1 MPTTTPKT
9 VKKFKRMSKERVIT
23 INVFGFIGG
32 FVFSWTPYAFVSMW
46 CAFKDCND
54 ISPLLHSYLAI
65 FAKSSM
71 VWAPVLFLFASQN
84 MIVNLRQSFRL
95 CNSSQNSCSANGRS
109 RTNRSHSNTQFGKET
124 IPRTDLDIT
133 SDLYES
139 HNVIQ
144 REKSSEEFHLYGKR
158 INKDGLQETFV

>member
-1 MPTTTPKT
+1 MPKLARR
-9 VKKFKRMSKERVIT
+9 KRSNEIKLTFNVIAL
-23 INVFGFIGG
+23 ISG

-54 ISPLLHSYLAI
+54 IPPLLHSYLAI

-71 VWAPVLFLFASQN
+71 IWAPVLFLFANQN
-84 MIVNLRQSFRL
+84 MILNLRKSFRISR
-95 CNSSQNSCSANGRS
+95 NSQRNCSV
-109 RTNRSHSNTQFGKET
+109 NRRFGSTRFHSSSNTGKET
-124 IPRTDLDIT
+124 FPHTDLDNINN
-133 SDLYES
+133 SYES